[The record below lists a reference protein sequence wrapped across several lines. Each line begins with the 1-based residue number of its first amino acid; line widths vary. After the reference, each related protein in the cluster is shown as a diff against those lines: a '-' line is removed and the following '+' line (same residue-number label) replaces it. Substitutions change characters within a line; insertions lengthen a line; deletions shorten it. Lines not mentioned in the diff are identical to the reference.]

1 MFQNLLIALALAM
14 DCFAVSVVC
23 AVIVRKKAA
32 GLMLRL
38 AFLFGFFQALMPL
51 IGWALT
57 SRFSQQLQAV
67 DHWIA
72 FAMLALIGG
81 KMIADSFKEEEKPS
95 LNPENWKTGLLLA
108 VATSIDALAVGI
120 SYACT
125 GYETLG
131 SLAAPLLII
140 GLVSFL
146 MSILGYLLGYR
157 FGEAV
162 NRKMRPELLGG
173 IILLVIGIRILV
185 EHLGAPAAA
194 IQTQNIPP
202 APDYTSQSAW
212 YIVDRDGQADLF
224 YVSSTETTDYELN
237 GEICHYANAADTASC
252 PGIRREMQGIDR
264 RLSGQ
269 MNFYSPYYRQVTME
283 TYKDEAL
290 VEERIPLA
298 LEDVRAAFGEYLK
311 TSDRPFILAGFSQ
324 GAQLVAELL
333 KEMPADVYRNR
344 LIAIYVIGWYVTAE
358 DLETYPQL
366 VPARD
371 ATGTG
376 VTICYN
382 TVRSPECIN
391 QEISG
396 KTAIGINPV
405 SWSTDAATVT
415 LENGLTGHL
424 DPASHH
430 MLVEGYTDTDYILP
444 PYFQEG
450 CYHHFEILWY
460 SESVRRNMQ
469 DRWEAF
475 LKQR

>member
-1 MFQNLLIALALAM
+1 
-14 DCFAVSVVC
+14 
-23 AVIVRKKAA
+23 
-32 GLMLRL
+32 
-38 AFLFGFFQALMPL
+38 
-51 IGWALT
+51 
-57 SRFSQQLQAV
+57 
-67 DHWIA
+67 
-72 FAMLALIGG
+72 
-81 KMIADSFKEEEKPS
+81 
-95 LNPENWKTGLLLA
+95 
-108 VATSIDALAVGI
+108 
-120 SYACT
+120 
-125 GYETLG
+125 
-131 SLAAPLLII
+131 
-140 GLVSFL
+140 
-146 MSILGYLLGYR
+146 
-157 FGEAV
+157 
-162 NRKMRPELLGG
+162 
-173 IILLVIGIRILV
+173 
-185 EHLGAPAAA
+185 
-194 IQTQNIPP
+194 
-202 APDYTSQSAW
+202 
-212 YIVDRDGQADLF
+212 
-224 YVSSTETTDYELN
+224 
-237 GEICHYANAADTASC
+237 
-252 PGIRREMQGIDR
+252 MQGIDR

-283 TYKDEAL
+283 SYKDEAL

-311 TSDRPFILAGFSQ
+311 TSDKPFILAGFSQ

-344 LIAIYVIGWYVTAE
+344 LIANYLIGWYVPAE

-366 VPARD
+366 VPATD